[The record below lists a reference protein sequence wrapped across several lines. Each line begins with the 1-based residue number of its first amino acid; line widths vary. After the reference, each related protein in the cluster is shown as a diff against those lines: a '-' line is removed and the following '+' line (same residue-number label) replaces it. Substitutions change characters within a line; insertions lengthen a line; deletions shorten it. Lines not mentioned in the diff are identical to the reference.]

1 MTSDPMP
8 ISAALPA
15 LASTGQRVP
24 FDDDAA
30 TRALVRA
37 QRLDTFR
44 CFCPA
49 EFLKAIDETKIR
61 DMAAWGRADI
71 WDGRFPGVWLWS
83 ADTGEAK
90 TRMLWRQFGRLHVDQ
105 GRMVCRVT
113 GLNLAEA
120 YGEAYF
126 ENKTTAFYKR
136 FEKFDVWMLDD
147 LDKMKLPDGHHYD
160 STGDRNGRML
170 REVFDKFYEAHK
182 PVLVTANEP
191 IDWFQERLGKS
202 TARRMREVC
211 TEIEFST

>member
-1 MTSDPMP
+1 MTSDPIS
-8 ISAALPA
+8 ISAVLPA
-15 LASTGQRVP
+15 LASAGPRVA
-24 FDDDAA
+24 FDDEAA
-30 TRALVRA
+30 TRALIRA
-37 QRLDTFR
+37 QRMETFKG
-44 CFCPA
+44 FCPV

-61 DMAAWGRADI
+61 NMAAWERADD
-71 WDGRFPGVWLWS
+71 WNGRFPGVWLWS

-90 TRMLWRQFGRLHVDQ
+90 TRMLWRQFGRMHVDQ

-126 ENKTTAFYKR
+126 ENKTTAFYHR
-136 FEKFDVWMLDD
+136 FAKFDAWLLDD

-160 STGDRNGRML
+160 STADRNGRML
-170 REVFDKFYEAHK
+170 REVFDKFYESHK

-191 IDWFQERLGKS
+191 IAWFQARLGES

-211 TEIEFST
+211 TEIEF